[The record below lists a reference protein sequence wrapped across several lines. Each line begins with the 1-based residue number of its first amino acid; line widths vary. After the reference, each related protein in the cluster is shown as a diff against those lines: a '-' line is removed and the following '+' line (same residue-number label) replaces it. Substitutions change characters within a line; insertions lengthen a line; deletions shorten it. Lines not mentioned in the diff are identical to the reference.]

1 MRNYDRLFEV
11 KSIRP
16 DPLGKMFVLKISARA
31 VLDTAFRFH
40 VHVMFLLYAVLGRRQ
55 AHFHYADA
63 FWFMVFHK
71 DHKL

>member
-40 VHVMFLLYAVLGRRQ
+40 VHVMFSPVCCTRKAAGPFPLRGCLLVYGLP
-55 AHFHYADA
+55 
-63 FWFMVFHK
+63 
-71 DHKL
+71 